1 MWDVLPGCQGCTG
14 DSSTSYVC
22 PTPGGLIKTSAEMGG
37 FQSLYCFYSTCLL
50 GSQPRSQEGAWLL
63 WTRHGTKRACTS
75 EGHPDP
81 LAHQVLVWRSSDV
94 QSRLIRGRSPSGQSY
109 QRGCPE
115 EEAGRLQLQ
124 ALCVLHE
131 WGHTRGLMEHTPSQ
145 GVFREI

>member
-1 MWDVLPGCQGCTG
+1 MGRAAWLSGLHRGLFYQLCLS
-14 DSSTSYVC
+14 DSRRSHQNISRD
-22 PTPGGLIKTSAEMGG
+22 GG
-37 FQSLYCFYSTCLL
+37 FQSLYCFYSTYLL

-81 LAHQVLVWRSSDV
+81 LAHQVLVWRLSDV
-94 QSRLIRGRSPSGQSY
+94 QSRLMRGRSPSGQSY